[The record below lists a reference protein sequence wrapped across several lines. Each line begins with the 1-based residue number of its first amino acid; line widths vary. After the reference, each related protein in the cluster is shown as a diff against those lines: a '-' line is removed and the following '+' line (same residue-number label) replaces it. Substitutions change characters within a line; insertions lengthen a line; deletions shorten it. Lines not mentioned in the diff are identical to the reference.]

1 MVDEP
6 STAPVGV
13 VVAVEVGGLDQGR
26 CARRLALVAAPRMVA
41 QMTPSLRSV
50 TTPVREATILT
61 DRFTTAVDCARVIHA
76 GQKRKGSTTPYLAH
90 VIAVA
95 AIVLEHGGSED
106 QAIAA
111 LLHDAAEDGGGLE
124 VLNDIRNRFGPHVAD
139 LVEACSDSL
148 VADRDQKESWW
159 IRKVRYIR
167 RLEDEPADAALIS
180 APTNSTTRAPC

>member
-1 MVDEP
+1 MVD
-6 STAPVGV
+6 V
-13 VVAVEVGGLDQGR
+13 
-26 CARRLALVAAPRMVA
+26 PRMVA

-61 DRFTTAVDCARVIHA
+61 DRFTTAVEYAREIHA

-95 AIVLEHGGSED
+95 AIVLEHGGTED

-111 LLHDAAEDGGGLE
+111 LLHDAAEDGGGL
-124 VLNDIRNRFGPHVAD
+124 VILNDIRNRFGPHVAD

-167 RLEDEPADAALIS
+167 GLEHERP
-180 APTNSTTRAPC
+180 R